1 MTMTETNLR
10 NELAGLAATRVLCT
24 QRSQWNKITK
34 AMNALTRK
42 LNDLILEAEVARINV
57 ACEADRRA
65 KDESGKPDPV
75 TDLNH
80 VLEDL
85 CLHFDLVPAEELA
98 RKLAAVSDPSL
109 RL

>member
-24 QRSQWNKITK
+24 SRSQWNKITK

-42 LNDLILEAEVARINV
+42 LNDIVLEGEVARVNA

-65 KDESGKPDPV
+65 MGY
-75 TDLNH
+75 
-80 VLEDL
+80 
-85 CLHFDLVPAEELA
+85 
-98 RKLAAVSDPSL
+98 
-109 RL
+109 

>member
-42 LNDLILEAEVARINV
+42 LNDVILEEMVARTNA

-65 KDESGKPDPV
+65 MGY
-75 TDLNH
+75 
-80 VLEDL
+80 
-85 CLHFDLVPAEELA
+85 
-98 RKLAAVSDPSL
+98 
-109 RL
+109 